1 MTQFHLSEDGIAREC
16 KAQTV
21 ESCTATPADQKEHYD
36 TKEQAQ
42 KAYETKQNQDK
53 WLGSLS
59 KPSKQKTF
67 TRESLLEENKAHIDR
82 FKILELERKE
92 LIKDKLPVSE
102 IMEKQSKTA
111 MKILD
116 NAWDIKELTGS
127 PKDQRNYKLNRKNTL
142 KTVKREM
149 DTLLKEIQALNQFY
163 YSQGQ
168 RFHRSQKE
176 IWLKLQ
182 RRHRA
187 AKNFSLDLE
196 NEINREKGKLHLVK
210 Y

>member
-21 ESCTATPADQKEHYD
+21 ESCTATPADQKEHYG

-92 LIKDKLPVSE
+92 LIKDKLPVSD
-102 IMEKQSKTA
+102 IMEKQSKIA

-116 NAWDIKELTGS
+116 NAWDMKELTGS
-127 PKDQRNYKLNRKNTL
+127 PRDQRNYARNRKKTL
-142 KTVKREM
+142 KTIK
-149 DTLLKEIQALNQFY
+149 KEINTLDKELEDLKSLY
-163 YSQGQ
+163 YKQGQ
-168 RFHRSQKE
+168 RFYRSQKE
-176 IWLKLQ
+176 KGIKLE
-182 RRHRA
+182 RRRRA
-187 AKNFSLDLE
+187 AGNFLVDLQ
-196 NEINREKGKLHLVK
+196 NEINSEIEVIF
-210 Y
+210 